1 MRADLCVRRF
11 SIRGVCMLKKDLIK
25 LCMLHLL
32 TQSDRY
38 GYEVLSLLH
47 SAFPDTQESAIYAL
61 LRELCRDGSTERY
74 TGSVSGGPA
83 RKYYRMTESG
93 RKVYVE
99 LMEQWRSLR
108 ESLAGLG
115 I

>member
-1 MRADLCVRRF
+1 MCADICLRCSGV
-11 SIRGVCMLKKDLIK
+11 RGVRMLKKDLIK

-32 TQSDRY
+32 TVSDRY
-38 GYEVLSLLH
+38 GYEVLSILH
-47 SAFPDTQESAIYAL
+47 DVFPDTQESAIYAL
-61 LRELCRDGSTERY
+61 LRELCRNGSTESY
-74 TGSVSGGPA
+74 SGSVSGGPA

-93 RKVYVE
+93 RKEYQG
-99 LMEQWRSLR
+99 LLEQWRSLK